1 MNQPELRKH
10 AFSVV
15 VIERIFLHGDSVN
28 DILALSFSHSPSA
41 SKFNMKK
48 HHLTNFNAFDSR
60 CNFKCHCGRKS
71 TSWRAAWR
79 AERWILH
86 TTSGFKPGHKNANR
100 ASTSWWKSWLFSD
113 EATSSANLCF
123 SFLAEHYAM
132 RSVLYSGEHFYPGT
146 QTIDNDIRQRDVA
159 TSHVWH
165 HERHM
170 KSANTLC
177 STHDDIPA
185 SPKPSRK
192 FVACRQLIDS
202 VTLVFRFYYH
212 LASREK
218 RLSQRLDRRFLH
230 C

>member
-10 AFSVV
+10 AFSVM

-113 EATSSANLCF
+113 KATSLANLCF
-123 SFLAEHYAM
+123 SSLAEHYAM

-146 QTIDNDIRQRDVA
+146 QTIDNDIRNVMSRHHTFGITKDAWKALTRFVLLTT
-159 TSHVWH
+159 TSQH
-165 HERHM
+165 HQNLQE
-170 KSANTLC
+170 S
-177 STHDDIPA
+177 S
-185 SPKPSRK
+185 
-192 FVACRQLIDS
+192 
-202 VTLVFRFYYH
+202 
-212 LASREK
+212 
-218 RLSQRLDRRFLH
+218 LH
-230 C
+230 ADNS